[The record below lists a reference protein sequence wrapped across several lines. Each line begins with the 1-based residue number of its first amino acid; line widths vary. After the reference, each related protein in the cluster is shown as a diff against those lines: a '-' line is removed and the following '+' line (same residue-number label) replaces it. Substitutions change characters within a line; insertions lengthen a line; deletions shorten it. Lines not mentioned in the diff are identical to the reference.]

1 MTEIESKPFQSE
13 RSGRI
18 LGCNGSISWVG
29 TLRCRTPEWHV
40 PYYCWFLNQFLDK
53 TMASKVIRSHWRQQ
67 QLHRTLPRTQQQR
80 RFEIHSCSQ
89 WWPWGWS
96 KNVGTL
102 LYDSSI
108 VWKTW
113 SSNHHKKCP
122 QVSQECSGNLEN
134 PCIQPLHLRENV
146 QASGWSI
153 CVTPESNRDRPTLTT
168 ESNEGVFDEL

>member
-108 VWKTW
+108 VLKDLVLQPPQKMSPSLPGMQWK
-113 SSNHHKKCP
+113 
-122 QVSQECSGNLEN
+122 SGKPMHPATPPERKRPGVRLVHMCH
-134 PCIQPLHLRENV
+134 PRIQSR
-146 QASGWSI
+146 
-153 CVTPESNRDRPTLTT
+153 
-168 ESNEGVFDEL
+168 